1 VTVVDG
7 TGRRFPIRGMEGQT
21 LVELLENQEGPLDV
35 SDCEQCA
42 DASAASAH
50 CSVCPGAAGSA
61 CLRHC
66 ALFLQTAP

>member
-35 SDCEQCA
+35 SDCECCD
-42 DASAASAH
+42 DAPCDPAK
-50 CSVCPGAAGSA
+50 CGV
-61 CLRHC
+61 
-66 ALFLQTAP
+66 